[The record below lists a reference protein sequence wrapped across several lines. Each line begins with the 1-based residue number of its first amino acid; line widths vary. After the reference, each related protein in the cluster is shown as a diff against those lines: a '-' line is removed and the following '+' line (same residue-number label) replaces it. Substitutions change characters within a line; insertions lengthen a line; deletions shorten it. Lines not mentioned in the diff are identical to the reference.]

1 MAEAVRERR
10 SKTKVGKEEKH
21 PKRKTKEKDKLH
33 VISDDGDVHENEPN
47 VLSECQE
54 SQDNRE
60 GGLDQ
65 TIQPNINI
73 SKDDE
78 CKVENTELDTGQSSN
93 ITTEQDPSSNDI
105 LPSANQFLN
114 KQPKTSKI
122 SSENTITET
131 KGEQDLSSKDDLD
144 ISSHSSQQDL
154 HNPVNSDS
162 SELKSKTQEE
172 TDVSESFHSAFS
184 SVGEISDTSP
194 ARGELKAENRA
205 NPDKEKLK
213 TENETAKQ
221 FEDQNSDLNTQA
233 VRQECNVPSRL
244 TEHRVSPDREKLKTE
259 NETAEQVKDQNK
271 NLNTQVVSQECNV
284 PSGLTNTQKEIPQD
298 VTRNLYPKLDLNLK
312 QEKEIEVKQISQKR
326 AKHQPLTLEQLHN
339 LYYNPQLMENMQY
352 IDRFIQNEIKKEN
365 HEFYEILSNYQR
377 SRKSYVQAEEEIR
390 ALQQNYN
397 QLQEQVW
404 TTERSTITAKGT
416 CGDGANCKTTHMYDT
431 CVFSDSV
438 FKNLK
443 KALESIRHNIQNQL
457 ALHSYSA
464 QLARLQVESY
474 IHGLYLSS
482 PVFRDIARNAPVQA
496 TEKHSRDVQHQIL
509 KLRECISV
517 LFVFHRRPITDEE
530 FENNIQA
537 WTKKLVAL
545 LLRTASYEDHMFI
558 LNHVLRCPSGIG
570 SWAANFV
577 SVPMFMSSSE
587 QSTFGCPLLD
597 HVMTGLAT
605 VLMPIKARTDFICM
619 MSQSITPDV
628 QQKNN
633 WILVDSDG
641 EEDED
646 PKNAWMY
653 LHENDLV
660 AILQQFPMSEVFQHV
675 LMLTQDVTGVLQ
687 YDIKRTR
694 DSTFLKLIAF
704 CTYLVNI
711 LSWGLQTYSMS
722 RYKQLNKRIGRMIR
736 QCVQY
741 VSDHWENFEKHY
753 KNLLPLDYILRI
765 QVEYDQFF
773 LRSTNSILT
782 AQKLGSWQFMTDMPF
797 STVSKATMWQLLWLL
812 HQKHKQGFNLES
824 LPTEEVCRKFISDDD
839 SKMQLADIMQ
849 QLSASEMI
857 YLLTALSNMAQNRP
871 AAELDFI
878 QTVCLHLFE
887 ICYVI
892 NETREMCSKVGRE
905 LLVSLATAH
914 PFVLS
919 LLIQRTHENM
929 EHIGVMA
936 LYLFKELPFHLWLPQ
951 ESDFVVLREWLLNS
965 ELGEPKNQLAQ
976 MVLSNVNWDVDHE
989 RDRLF
994 MPYDVH
1000 RQTAILLVEAYG
1012 KFVINKQLG
1021 YFFIEGMKQVALAV
1035 RQQQT
1040 NEQQF
1045 NNWSWE
1051 VASKLHLHQ
1060 STFPKADLG
1069 LARASGGPPD
1079 LSKDNSLLQITKGLK
1094 EKNVMACYAAIM
1106 ISTVGHRFLSIIE
1119 SLLAADDSMYKVA
1132 KIIWSHDFPGP
1143 VTEYFGCMTQKLLS
1157 DSSSKTDS
1165 NSTLSVIKFW
1175 IKVVTKI
1182 NKWYQDKN
1190 CCYLIDVFVKS
1201 AFTCKVGLEAIKPE
1215 FQDTM
1220 QKSIIRLKLESA
1232 PGINSL
1238 NIYRWGLLAMNIPF
1252 DHPVLPI
1259 VWQRFFVL
1267 FLGRPTSSSS
1277 FFFVTEQSENTES
1290 NQLENLKFVPKK
1302 EFHLELSRLFQTMQ
1316 LWIEE
1321 PTLHDAKLYLP
1332 ALPPQYQS
1340 DKLLQL
1346 FQNQTMT
1353 SEWTT
1358 SLQGDKTKLI
1368 PPDRA
1373 VVISAKERIL
1383 NRLKR
1388 HDSPLDPPPL
1398 QPDKALVPDVNVS
1411 LFEDKQA
1418 IMHLLNSDLNILKEY
1433 AKSFHVRISHH
1444 VAIDDDFCKLLPQ
1457 LYYNKPSQIKE
1468 KTVDEIVQRQ
1478 IDENR
1483 AEFKQKMIEGLNPP
1497 PQNVC
1502 VAAVHVE
1509 NVITI
1514 LVKLCR
1520 SCTDELRLSQYN
1532 DISCSLFF
1540 RLIEIMNVDVEFYPP
1555 SKQFFSSCI
1564 DLLGKFEIA
1573 DWFKFKVPGTL
1584 ELKRFADVLGA
1595 ALYSCGADPDDKHS
1609 MVFELYIRHL
1619 SALLQ
1624 HQFPS
1629 NLNNVINIVL
1639 QGTATQKIHVKA
1651 WEIIYSK
1658 CFPSSVTK
1666 DNRENDQFNVLSI
1679 EQIKEILN
1687 WMGTFFLQVRISSAD
1702 YANFGL
1708 YPKLKSYVPHII
1720 QLQVDMILC
1729 LVQKIIPNLS
1739 DFNPSQTLDM
1749 LWTTAI
1755 EVFAPWII
1763 TLKTESQ
1770 LLSPWIQTDVD
1781 NSKLVVEKFRS
1792 ILDTFHQNFRSII
1805 PPYQK
1810 DILNM
1815 TWMYFTGNLCNKDT
1829 PKHVTKVYVDELIQL
1844 PWQQF
1849 KPDFHVL
1856 ESMAKCHGESKHIE
1870 IPNIEQKMLQAE
1882 MYNWLPLTSD
1892 KFRHASNWFLQ
1903 TCDPKCIQAER
1914 TSTLSLGLRLLKS
1927 ASGFNVPSSGHWSAE
1942 LSVKRQNYVH
1952 SIVQLICQCTYD
1964 TEVNMNTISTVLINL
1979 LTEIETVIG
1988 AVVDLRIQKEE
1999 TLDLVKEVFS
2009 LLNNCNP
2016 DNRSVDVMTTTIYQ
2030 WLQSS
2035 PSSILLLPSIQASSR
2050 CLASHK
2056 QIVQIVE
2063 ECIQVY
2069 FKGGLDKSD
2078 GGGWDQVLA
2087 AIQIPDMNVEEFLD
2101 TALEEGSYL
2110 LLYGYI
2116 VLKLPLCQ
2124 KLSNER
2130 DLIVQLLDWSDRAR
2144 PTPET
2149 ESRLILWWFK
2159 IMEMILRQIDFGLD
2173 QSSCINLLQRFV
2185 AILHQQGKERESGG
2199 ILGAIGF
2206 GKHSPLTPQ
2215 FRIIARALSA
2225 MISLQIDGDS
2235 VLRLN
2240 QEEELA
2246 NTSQS
2251 RTDVGTLQSMKTSKQ
2266 YQSFKSEIEIAV
2278 IFVTDRSNC
2287 LRHTQELLHNFSLAF
2302 YPDKEFLSVVH
2313 HQGN

>member
-1 MAEAVRERR
+1 
-10 SKTKVGKEEKH
+10 
-21 PKRKTKEKDKLH
+21 
-33 VISDDGDVHENEPN
+33 
-47 VLSECQE
+47 
-54 SQDNRE
+54 
-60 GGLDQ
+60 
-65 TIQPNINI
+65 
-73 SKDDE
+73 
-78 CKVENTELDTGQSSN
+78 
-93 ITTEQDPSSNDI
+93 
-105 LPSANQFLN
+105 
-114 KQPKTSKI
+114 
-122 SSENTITET
+122 
-131 KGEQDLSSKDDLD
+131 
-144 ISSHSSQQDL
+144 
-154 HNPVNSDS
+154 
-162 SELKSKTQEE
+162 
-172 TDVSESFHSAFS
+172 
-184 SVGEISDTSP
+184 
-194 ARGELKAENRA
+194 
-205 NPDKEKLK
+205 
-213 TENETAKQ
+213 
-221 FEDQNSDLNTQA
+221 
-233 VRQECNVPSRL
+233 
-244 TEHRVSPDREKLKTE
+244 
-259 NETAEQVKDQNK
+259 
-271 NLNTQVVSQECNV
+271 
-284 PSGLTNTQKEIPQD
+284 
-298 VTRNLYPKLDLNLK
+298 
-312 QEKEIEVKQISQKR
+312 
-326 AKHQPLTLEQLHN
+326 
-339 LYYNPQLMENMQY
+339 
-352 IDRFIQNEIKKEN
+352 
-365 HEFYEILSNYQR
+365 
-377 SRKSYVQAEEEIR
+377 
-390 ALQQNYN
+390 
-397 QLQEQVW
+397 
-404 TTERSTITAKGT
+404 
-416 CGDGANCKTTHMYDT
+416 
-431 CVFSDSV
+431 
-438 FKNLK
+438 
-443 KALESIRHNIQNQL
+443 
-457 ALHSYSA
+457 
-464 QLARLQVESY
+464 
-474 IHGLYLSS
+474 
-482 PVFRDIARNAPVQA
+482 
-496 TEKHSRDVQHQIL
+496 
-509 KLRECISV
+509 
-517 LFVFHRRPITDEE
+517 
-530 FENNIQA
+530 
-537 WTKKLVAL
+537 
-545 LLRTASYEDHMFI
+545 
-558 LNHVLRCPSGIG
+558 
-570 SWAANFV
+570 
-577 SVPMFMSSSE
+577 MSL
-587 QSTFGCPLLD
+587 C
-597 HVMTGLAT
+597 
-605 VLMPIKARTDFICM
+605 
-619 MSQSITPDV
+619 
-628 QQKNN
+628 
-633 WILVDSDG
+633 
-641 EEDED
+641 
-646 PKNAWMY
+646 
-653 LHENDLV
+653 
-660 AILQQFPMSEVFQHV
+660 
-675 LMLTQDVTGVLQ
+675 
-687 YDIKRTR
+687 
-694 DSTFLKLIAF
+694 
-704 CTYLVNI
+704 
-711 LSWGLQTYSMS
+711 
-722 RYKQLNKRIGRMIR
+722 
-736 QCVQY
+736 
-741 VSDHWENFEKHY
+741 
-753 KNLLPLDYILRI
+753 
-765 QVEYDQFF
+765 
-773 LRSTNSILT
+773 
-782 AQKLGSWQFMTDMPF
+782 
-797 STVSKATMWQLLWLL
+797 
-812 HQKHKQGFNLES
+812 
-824 LPTEEVCRKFISDDD
+824 
-839 SKMQLADIMQ
+839 
-849 QLSASEMI
+849 
-857 YLLTALSNMAQNRP
+857 
-871 AAELDFI
+871 
-878 QTVCLHLFE
+878 
-887 ICYVI
+887 
-892 NETREMCSKVGRE
+892 
-905 LLVSLATAH
+905 
-914 PFVLS
+914 
-919 LLIQRTHENM
+919 
-929 EHIGVMA
+929 
-936 LYLFKELPFHLWLPQ
+936 
-951 ESDFVVLREWLLNS
+951 
-965 ELGEPKNQLAQ
+965 
-976 MVLSNVNWDVDHE
+976 
-989 RDRLF
+989 
-994 MPYDVH
+994 
-1000 RQTAILLVEAYG
+1000 
-1012 KFVINKQLG
+1012 
-1021 YFFIEGMKQVALAV
+1021 
-1035 RQQQT
+1035 
-1040 NEQQF
+1040 
-1045 NNWSWE
+1045 
-1051 VASKLHLHQ
+1051 
-1060 STFPKADLG
+1060 
-1069 LARASGGPPD
+1069 
-1079 LSKDNSLLQITKGLK
+1079 
-1094 EKNVMACYAAIM
+1094 
-1106 ISTVGHRFLSIIE
+1106 
-1119 SLLAADDSMYKVA
+1119 
-1132 KIIWSHDFPGP
+1132 
-1143 VTEYFGCMTQKLLS
+1143 KLLS
-1157 DSSSKTDS
+1157 DSSSQTDS

-1182 NKWYQDKN
+1182 SKWYQDKN
-1190 CCYLIDVFVKS
+1190 CCYLIDLFVKS
-1201 AFTCKVGLEAIKPE
+1201 AFMCKVGLEAIKPE

-1220 QKSIIRLKLESA
+1220 QAHIREASQQGVVQSIVSWVASGVNCASVPSLLEKMASPETFCWLSFVILDIESKSEIQSKLWPSMCNELHSDHKMSPEQALKKSIIRLKLESA

-1238 NIYRWGLLAMNIPF
+1238 SIYRWGHLAMNIPF

-1277 FFFVTEQSENTES
+1277 VQQRASVGERFYDNSKERKKIRKRLGEACDYHMDYKIDQTSDTTNKKEQSENTEN

-1346 FQNQTMT
+1346 FQNQTAPWLEFMDMDQIVYEQAQMT
-1353 SEWTT
+1353 SEWMT

-1457 LYYNKPSQIKE
+1457 LYYNKPSQVKVTIECKGIINPLHRCSNPAVVNVNIKE

-1564 DLLGKFEIA
+1564 DLLGKEFIQKDASKTEHILQLSLDCPNMAGHLSPHFVPINCPHLYISMYERLVQILQAQNPNLVFMLLTKFEIA
-1573 DWFKFKVPGTL
+1573 DWLRTKVPGTL

-1666 DNRENDQFNVLSI
+1666 DKMVNRENDPFNVLSI

-1792 ILDTFHQNFRSII
+1792 ILDKFHQNFRSII

-1856 ESMAKCHGESKHIE
+1856 ESMAKLKESNCEESFELLSHIVSVVDWTEILMFYQQYHPGEGLSIFMGHLLLFLMQCHGESKHIE

-2110 LLYGYI
+2110 LLYGCI

-2124 KLSNER
+2124 KLSDER
-2130 DLIVQLLDWSDRAR
+2130 DLTVQLLDWSDRAR

-2206 GKHSPLTPQ
+2206 GKQSPLTPQ

-2287 LRHTQELLHNFSLAF
+2287 LRHTQELLHNLSLAF
-2302 YPDKEFLSVVH
+2302 YPDNEFLSVVH